1 MIHAHPEKANSPS
14 WARLETANQLPTM
27 PWRRQKHEAVEVGPP
42 RPRIDA
48 IGEWLYMAAMIRSS
62 KIVRPMTRA
71 IAMRRRRGGMAR
83 ARVRA

>member
-1 MIHAHPEKANSPS
+1 MRTRTKANSPS

-48 IGEWLYMAAMIRSS
+48 IGECLYMAAMIRSS

-71 IAMRRRRGGMAR
+71 TAMRRRRGDMAR